1 MSARKISENTAVRET
16 TGMSESSSPEAPPL
30 PELLAPAGSPDA
42 LRAAVAAGADAVYL
56 GGRIFSARQFAANF
70 SDAELAEAIRYAHAH
85 GVRVY
90 ITVNTLILDEEL
102 GEALRYLFRLYIWGA
117 DAMLVQDLGLANLA
131 RTVFPRLPLH
141 ASTQMTIHNREGA
154 EWAAR
159 MGFTRTVLAREL
171 PADEIREIAR
181 AIPLDRM
188 GLEVFIH
195 GALCYCYSG
204 QCLLSSVIGGRSG
217 NRGMC
222 AQPCRKPYTLLRG
235 TQDIY
240 GRPTGLASV
249 ALRDRYLLSTRDL
262 EVYPQLEQIVDLGV
276 ASLKIEG
283 RMKAPEY
290 VAIVVDIYRRALQ
303 AIAEGRF
310 EPSAEDERDLA
321 LAFNRG
327 FSGGYILQD
336 PVMGRERPGN
346 RGLYAGQV
354 AAVDRSRR
362 EIGLELDGGIRP
374 ERGDGIE
381 IVSREGGAEGLGMVL
396 RREPAERDGL
406 LWFPVRGTVREGACV
421 SITRRADLERRAK
434 RILAG
439 TRAPRQIDLAVEWDE
454 DGTPLLTGNV
464 AGPRGAIEVRH
475 RGHFRMEPAVSRP
488 LTEEDVRSRLQ
499 RTGGTGFAFRTIAV
513 RPLPGLF
520 ATPGDL
526 NRLRRDFLDKVR
538 EALVAACLPDPREV
552 SAAKVRLDAAV
563 SDLTRRPTRGSAGKV
578 PSIACYVDTPASV
591 RSAIEG
597 GCRRIY
603 LELRPPAPCSG
614 GARAAPPALDADSL
628 LAELGEA
635 AEAASRSGAVLFW
648 KWPRI
653 TRRCFLDT
661 ALPLV
666 SAVHGRGVHGV
677 MVEGPGLVG
686 AVLAAEPRMAV
697 CGSAGLNVWN
707 HRTVLTL
714 APPLERLTLS
724 PELSADSLPVL
735 VQRVRQL
742 ASTPAL
748 EILVQGNLEAMVAE
762 DCLPCTAGAVERMGE
777 GAWIL
782 RDERDRE
789 FPLLLDAECRTHIL
803 NAVELCL
810 IDHMPAL
817 FAIGLDGI
825 AIDARGRSPRYV
837 REMTALYRK
846 AVDATERR
854 DHGWQ
859 QELAGFKEEAKR
871 MSLGGITAGHFLRGL
886 KR

>member
-1 MSARKISENTAVRET
+1 MRET
-16 TGMSESSSPEAPPL
+16 DGMSGSGSPAAPPI
-30 PELLAPAGSPDA
+30 PELLAPAGSPEA

-70 SDAELAEAIRYAHAH
+70 SDVELAEAVRYAHAH

-90 ITVNTLILDEEL
+90 AAVNTLILDEEL
-102 GEALRYLFRLYIWGA
+102 GEALRYLLRLYGWGV
-117 DAMLVQDLGLANLA
+117 DAVLVQDLGLAALA
-131 RTVFPRLPLH
+131 RTVIPRLPLH

-159 MGFTRTVLAREL
+159 MGFARTVLAREL

-181 AIPLDRM
+181 AIPAERM

-235 TQDIY
+235 AQDIY
-240 GRPTGLASV
+240 GRPTNQAPV
-249 ALRDRYLLSTRDL
+249 ALQDRYLLSTRDL
-262 EVYPQLEQIVDLGV
+262 EVYPQLDKIVELGV
-276 ASLKIEG
+276 VALKIEG
-283 RMKAPEY
+283 RMRSPEY
-290 VAIVVDIYRRALQ
+290 VAVAVDIYRRALQ

-336 PVMGRERPGN
+336 TVMGRERPDN
-346 RGLYAGQV
+346 RGLHAGRV

-362 EIGLELDGGIRP
+362 EIGLELIGGGIRP

-381 IVSREGGAEGLGMVL
+381 VVLNGGGGGGIGIVL
-396 RREPAERDGL
+396 RRDPVERDGL
-406 LWFPVRGTVREGACV
+406 LWLPIRGSVREGACV

-434 RILAG
+434 RIVAG
-439 TRAPRQIDLAVEWDE
+439 PGRRAPLPIDLAVEWE
-454 DGTPLLTGNV
+454 ADGTPLLIGTFT
-464 AGPRGAIEVRH
+464 GPRGTIEVRH

-488 LTEEDVRSRLQ
+488 LTGEDVRSHLQ
-499 RTGGTGFAFRTIAV
+499 RTGGTGFAFRTITV
-513 RPLPGLF
+513 RHLPGLF

-526 NRLRRDFLDKVR
+526 NRLRRDFLEKAR
-538 EALVAACLPDPREV
+538 EALVAACLPDPYEV

-563 SDLTRRPTRGSAGKV
+563 SALSRKPEQGRAGRA

-591 RSAIEG
+591 QAAIEG
-597 GCRRIY
+597 GCHRIY
-603 LELRPPAPCSG
+603 LEPRLPAPCSG
-614 GARAAPPALDADSL
+614 GARAPPAQPAPDADSL
-628 LAELGEA
+628 LAALGEA
-635 AEAASRSGAVLFW
+635 AESAARAGATLFW

-653 TRRCFLDT
+653 ARRRFLDT
-661 ALPLV
+661 ALPLIPV
-666 SAVHGRGVHGV
+666 AYGRGVYGV
-677 MVEGPGLVG
+677 MVEGHGLAQAVREAGPG
-686 AVLAAEPRMAV
+686 MAV
-697 CGSAGLNVWN
+697 CGGAGLNIWN
-707 HRTVLTL
+707 HRTVLAL

-724 PELSADSLPVL
+724 PELSADSLAVL
-735 VQRVRQL
+735 VQR
-742 ASTPAL
+742 ASQAAGAPAL
-748 EILVQGNLEAMVAE
+748 EILVQGNLEAMIAE
-762 DCLPCTAGAVERMGE
+762 DCLPCTAGAVERAGGE
-777 GAWIL
+777 AWTL
-782 RDERDRE
+782 RDERNRE
-789 FPLLLDAECRTHIL
+789 FPLLLDTECRTRIL

-817 FAIGLDGI
+817 FSIGLDGI

-846 AVDATERR
+846 AVDAAERR
-854 DHGWQ
+854 DHGWK
-859 QELAGFKEEAKR
+859 QELARLKEEAKR